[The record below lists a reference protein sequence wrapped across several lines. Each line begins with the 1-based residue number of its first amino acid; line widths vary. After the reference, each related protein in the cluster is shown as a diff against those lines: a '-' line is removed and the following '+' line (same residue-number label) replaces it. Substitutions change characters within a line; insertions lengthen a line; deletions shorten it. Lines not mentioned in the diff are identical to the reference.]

1 MVMASTTIAPEPAA
15 PAQIGTMGR
24 LVGALF
30 SPKSTFA
37 DIARRPSWIAPIILI
52 SLLALVVTA
61 IFSQRVGWRAFMEK
75 QFANNKR
82 MEQMSPEQRQQA
94 LDQALKITPVIAYAG
109 AVLGTTVVAL
119 IVAGVLLGI
128 FNVLA
133 GAGLNFKT
141 SLGIVSHAW
150 MPSVVGLLIGVL
162 VLFLRSPETID
173 LEHLIASNLGATVSD
188 ESPKWLMTLA
198 TSIDIFTFWTIGLM
212 AIGYSAANPKKIS
225 VGKAFAYVL
234 LVWIAYVFVHTGWAA
249 IFS

>member
-1 MVMASTTIAPEPAA
+1 MASTTIAPEPSA
-15 PAQIGTMGR
+15 PTQIGTMGR

-234 LVWIAYVFVHTGWAA
+234 LVWIAYVFVHTGWAT

>member
-1 MVMASTTIAPEPAA
+1 MASTAIAPEPA
-15 PAQIGTMGR
+15 QIGTVGR
-24 LVGALF
+24 LVGTLF
-30 SPKSTFA
+30 SPKQTFA
-37 DIARRPSWIAPIILI
+37 DIARRPSWIAPIVLI
-52 SLLALVVTA
+52 SLLALLVTA

-94 LDQALKITPVIAYAG
+94 LDQALKITPIIAYAG
-109 AVLGTTVVAL
+109 AVLGTTIVAL

-150 MPSVVGLLIGVL
+150 MPSVVGLLIGIL

-173 LEHLIASNLGATVSD
+173 IEHLIASNLGAAVSD

-234 LVWIAYVFVHTGWAA
+234 LVWVAYVFVHTGWVA